1 MSIYSNLNKIN
12 EELKSELS
20 LKNKNQ
26 VPSLEKIVLNVGVG
40 SYLTKGKTS
49 LDDVIENIAAISGQK
64 PLIIKAKLAVSNFK
78 LRKGMSNGVKV
89 TLRGERMYNFL
100 DKLNNLVI
108 PRIMDFRGLSKKF
121 DKKGQYSIGIKDITI
136 FNEINLED
144 ISKTHGLQINFSI
157 NNASKE
163 NSFALLSKMGLP
175 FKK

>member
-26 VPSLEKIVLNVGVG
+26 VPSLEKIVLNVWVW
-40 SYLTKGKTS
+40 SYLTKWKTS
-49 LDDVIENIAAISGQK
+49 LDDVIENIAAISWQK

-78 LRKGMSNGVKV
+78 LRKWMSNWVKV
-89 TLRGERMYNFL
+89 TLRWERMYNFL

-108 PRIMDFRGLSKKF
+108 PRIMDFRWLSKKF
-121 DKKGQYSIGIKDITI
+121 DKKWQYSIWIKDITI

-144 ISKTHGLQINFSI
+144 ISKTHWLQINFSI

-163 NSFALLSKMGLP
+163 NSFALLSKMWLP